1 MLQHITIEVDWFGT
15 RPASGTKVSLVSTA
29 HDVGSTETS
38 ISNID
43 AEDQPITPE
52 ELEEFLRVK
61 PMTGAEIVK
70 AGFVGGWEHKGITDS
85 VAWVEEQRRK
95 RGYQAKW

>member
-1 MLQHITIEVDWFGT
+1 MFVHITIETDWFGT
-15 RPASGTKVSLVSTA
+15 RPTSGTKVSLVPIV

-38 ISNID
+38 ITNID
-43 AEDQPITPE
+43 AENQPITLE

-95 RGYQAKW
+95 RGYQVKW